1 MPVPAWFCPTGWLPS
16 RSLQYEFLQH
26 HRRKAPRIWV
36 RVSDQDGAVV
46 ALIPTHVWRQKT
58 SVECKEPK
66 RGSPRFIDRVV
77 AVFLPAPRP
86 TPESTLR
93 NFHPPHPR
101 SIVVRAPHGWH
112 DARLPSRFRGKAQA
126 ADRESASKRSAGA
139 YTQRDRIHDRRERTS
154 D

>member
-1 MPVPAWFCPTGWLPS
+1 
-16 RSLQYEFLQH
+16 
-26 HRRKAPRIWV
+26 V

-77 AVFLPAPRP
+77 AVLLPAPCP
-86 TPESTLR
+86 TPEST
-93 NFHPPHPR
+93 PR
-101 SIVVRAPHGWH
+101 IFDRSHARRIMVRAPHGWH
-112 DARLPSRFRGKAQA
+112 DARLSSPFREKAQA
-126 ADRESASKRSAGA
+126 ADRETASKRSAGA